1 MVPRCP
7 KKLFYFTKHQKKK
20 QVFLWDF
27 WKIMK
32 FWSTRR
38 NLLQNCRKRRD
49 PTGFHSCKAE
59 SRWLSFLQ
67 SRILLSFI
75 HAKPNPANFCRGG
88 FMSRGIY
95 ILYIS
100 IYILIFYIMFIRKRF
115 KAGEK
120 NSGRFCQGDREN
132 GNMRQ
137 NKENKKS
144 PERLLFTY
152 LLCIRA
158 WHTSP
163 IWYAGR
169 WLLHGYLM
177 AHGDIRLMLL
187 HSCPDMVHGSPLH
200 KTLISTFLT
209 DAELPI
215 KYAAHGIQ
223 PRCSG
228 LRVQGTA
235 SSPSSTARIL

>member
-1 MVPRCP
+1 MRFLKNHEVLVNAPELTAELS
-7 KKLFYFTKHQKKK
+7 KKA
-20 QVFLWDF
+20 
-27 WKIMK
+27 
-32 FWSTRR
+32 WSYR
-38 NLLQNCRKRRD
+38 LSFMQNRIPLTIVSAK
-49 PTGFHSCKAE
+49 PNPAFFHSCKAE
-59 SRWLSFLQ
+59 SCE
-67 SRILLSFI
+67 LLS
-75 HAKPNPANFCRGG
+75 RG

-100 IYILIFYIMFIRKRF
+100 IFYIVFIRKRF